1 MRIIVFFSLLLCS
14 ILTNAQQVMQGVV
27 VDAETGTPL
36 SDVQITVRKEKLILQ
51 YTSSDKKGGFK
62 IKTPADSKDS
72 RLFFSLLGYK
82 TVEIE
87 LSEVVDKI
95 KIELIPQSFSIK
107 EVTVKAPKIRGQGD
121 TIMYFVD
128 QFSSE
133 RDKTIGDVLKK
144 MPGIDIDT
152 EGKITY
158 NGKSIN
164 KFYIEGQDL
173 LGGRYGLAVNGIPQK
188 EVGQIEVYEDHQ
200 PIRALEGLSFSD
212 QAAINVKLKENAKAH
227 WIATLDVGSGIPL
240 PLWQAKLFAMCI
252 RGDKQN
258 ISILKSNNNGHD
270 LSRECQTV
278 ATRGLAEEEES
289 YNQGQ
294 YLDVTLPGVPYLSQ
308 ERTLDKRSHLF
319 STNQL
324 WNLKNDYQLKGQ
336 INYLND
342 EIKAGT
348 SSETTYYLPEED
360 FTLTEIEDGKA
371 DRNMLATTLT
381 VIGNK
386 KSFYLNNSL
395 NTEWKW
401 NDTDLMTQNGDDRI
415 REQAS
420 LPSYKISNNFSLVK
434 RISQHSLSLTSF
446 ALWQSDPHD
455 LSIRK
460 NGQEQVNQ
468 AVTSNLIF
476 NNNSASYSFAWKKL
490 VVSATGGAGFFLHKM
505 ENSRTVGIPSDEL
518 FVANSTRTNYIH
530 TYLTPKIEWNKKIL
544 IATLQ
549 CSINYYHYF
558 YKANTTRRAMDYFY
572 CSPSLRVQY
581 NITPDLKWTVF
592 GSLSDKKPDV
602 FRWYDGM
609 IIQNYR
615 NLCQGRLTEK
625 KSSSKMV
632 STTVAY
638 KNLPLL
644 LFANANVLLQ
654 WDDEEYIEKRNF
666 QDDGT
671 IIHSFIPKSYQSSL
685 QIVSARVSKGI
696 YWIDGAASL
705 QGTYY
710 ARCSKMNQNET
721 LIPYSTD
728 MYVLSG
734 SINGKI
740 GEIMDWNYNISYSKS
755 MLKTEDEQLF
765 ANRGLSN
772 KLSTDWHLGKK
783 ITLRADAEH
792 YKNEISEKEFKN
804 IFFLDASFVY
814 KVNRKLEMSLNAD
827 NLLNKDRYDYTVTGN
842 LSLYTSKQSIRG
854 RNIFIRFYYL
864 L

>member
-1 MRIIVFFSLLLCS
+1 MRIIFFFSLLLYS
-14 ILTNAQQVMQGVV
+14 ILTNAQQVIQGVV
-27 VDAETGTPL
+27 VDADAGTPL

-62 IKTPADSKDS
+62 IKTPADSKGK
-72 RLFFSLLGYK
+72 LFFSFLGYK

-87 LSEVVDKI
+87 LSEATNKT
-95 KIELIPQSFSIK
+95 KIEMTAQSFSIN

-121 TIMYFVD
+121 TIMYFVE

-227 WIATLDVGSGIPL
+227 WITTLDMGSGLPL
-240 PLWQAKLFAMCI
+240 PLWEAKLFAMCI

-278 ATRGLAEEEES
+278 ATRGLSEEEES

-294 YLDVTLPGVPYLSQ
+294 YIDVKLPEVPYLSK
-308 ERTLDKRSHLF
+308 EHTLDNRSHLF

-348 SSETTYYLPEED
+348 ASTTTYYLPEED

-381 VIGNK
+381 IIGNK

-395 NTEWKW
+395 NTEWRW
-401 NDTDLMTQNGDDRI
+401 NDTDLITQNSEDRI
-415 REQAS
+415 REKAS
-420 LPSYKISNNFSLVK
+420 LPSYKISNSFSLVK
-434 RISQHSLSLTSF
+434 RIKQHSLSLTSF

-455 LSIRK
+455 LGIRT
-460 NGQEQVNQ
+460 NGQEQANQ
-468 AVTSNLIF
+468 AVTSNLLF
-476 NNNSASYSFAWKKL
+476 NNNSASYSFALKKL
-490 VVSATGGAGFFLHKM
+490 VVSATGGAGFFLHKI
-505 ENSRTVGIPSDEL
+505 ENSRTVNIPSEDL

-530 TYLTPKIEWNKKIL
+530 TYLTPKIELNKKIL

-549 CSINYYHYF
+549 CSINYYHYL
-558 YKANTTRRAMDYFY
+558 YKANTTRRGMDYFY

-592 GSLSDKKPDV
+592 GSLSDKKPNV
-602 FRWYDGM
+602 FQWYDGM

-615 NLCQGRLTEK
+615 NLRLGQLTEK
-625 KSSSKMV
+625 KSSSKIV

-654 WDDEEYIEKRNF
+654 WDGEEYIENRNF
-666 QDDGT
+666 QDNGT
-671 IIHSFIPKSYQSSL
+671 IIYSSIPKSYQSSQ
-685 QIVSARVSKGI
+685 QIMSAKVSKGI
-696 YWIDGAASL
+696 HWIDGAASL

-710 ARCSKMNQNET
+710 AQHSRMNQNET
-721 LIPYSTD
+721 LTPYSTN
-728 MYVLSG
+728 MYILSG

-740 GEIMDWNYNISYSKS
+740 GQIMDWNYNISYSKS
-755 MLKTEDEQLF
+755 TLKTEDEQLL
-765 ANRGLSN
+765 AYRGLSN
-772 KLSTDWHLGKK
+772 KLSTDWHLSKK

-792 YKNEISEKEFKN
+792 YKNEISEKKFKS
-804 IFFLDASFVY
+804 IFFLDASLVY

-827 NLLNKDRYDYTVTGN
+827 NLLNKDRYDYTITGN
-842 LSLYTSKQSIRG
+842 LSMHTSKQNIRG